1 MLQVVP
7 DYYDEFVCAASHCRH
22 SCCVGWEI
30 DVDEASLRRY
40 DAVPGELGQRLRR
53 CIDREG
59 QPHFRLGAD
68 GRCPFLDSENLCE
81 LIMQLG
87 PESLCQICAD
97 HPRFRCELPGR
108 VETGLGLCCE
118 AAGRLILGRQ
128 EPMRLRCT
136 GEAEAE
142 AEDEIIALRDQ
153 AIALLQ
159 DRSKPVELRAEEL
172 LALCGGSLGSRT
184 AAQWAEELLTLERLE
199 EGWTELLE
207 SLRDE
212 APDLAAFDACMAG
225 RETEY
230 EQLLV
235 YLVYRHLANASDALE
250 LAARA
255 GFAVLGYRLLRQ
267 LGAVAWRR
275 QGHFSLDD
283 QVELARRFSA
293 ELEYS
298 DENFWALLELL
309 AEECLAAAEER

>member
-7 DYYDEFVCAASHCRH
+7 DCYHEFVCAASSCRH
-22 SCCVGWEI
+22 SCCIGWEI
-30 DVDEASLRRY
+30 DVDDAALRRY
-40 DAVPGELGQRLRR
+40 DALPGELGQRLRR

-68 GRCPFLDSENLCE
+68 GRCPFLNGEGLCE
-81 LIMQLG
+81 LILQLG
-87 PESLCQICAD
+87 PEALCQICTD

-118 AAGRLILGRQ
+118 AAGRLILGRR

-136 GEAEAE
+136 GEPET
-142 AEDEIIALRDQ
+142 EDEIIALRDQ

-159 DRSKPVELRAEEL
+159 DRAKPVEQRAEEL
-172 LALCGGSLGSRT
+172 LGLCGGSLGSRT
-184 AAQWAEELLTLERLE
+184 AAQWAQELLALERLE

-207 SLRDE
+207 RLRDE
-212 APDLAAFDACMAG
+212 TPDLAAFDAHMAG

-235 YLVYRHLANASDALE
+235 YLVYRHLANAPDALE

-255 GFAVLGYRLLRQ
+255 GFAVLGYRLLRR
-267 LGAVAWRR
+267 LGAIVWQR
-275 QGHFSLDD
+275 QGRFSLDD

-309 AEECLAAAEER
+309 AEESLAAAEER